1 MTLQLN
7 DPERMAEFQRRL
19 AAAGLASPATG
30 PTTPDRSA
38 APVAAEGGSPAAAG
52 AGLPTP
58 GAGAGRRALQPA
70 EAGLWFLDRLHP
82 GSPEYIVAAAVA
94 IRGDLDPDRL
104 AAAFAG
110 IVARHPA
117 LRTRFADTDGTAYAE
132 ALPQADPP
140 AVVVEAASDLDA
152 WLTAAAAEP
161 FDLRTAPLA
170 RLRLAADGA
179 RTVALLT
186 AHHIVVDGAALDT
199 LLTELFAGYAGA
211 SRTPAPVVPAERP
224 AVTRSPE
231 SAAWWRAVLAG
242 VEPVDPPTVGA
253 RPAGPRRGRRVG
265 DRLGAE
271 LNDGIDA
278 LVRGHGVT
286 RPAVFAAAYRL
297 VLRAAYGHDDLLVG
311 VPVSLRAEQDAGS
324 LGNFVNLVCLRNPT
338 RATTT
343 VADLLRAEQRAL
355 IEAIAHRDTPFDEVS
370 DHLAAGARG
379 DDRMP
384 VRAVFSHHR
393 SREMQETRVAGL
405 VVERLDVDLGTAKF
419 DLTLQVEDAGAGS
432 RLWLEHDVAMYPADI
447 ARSLLDSYLRALA
460 AMVARPEAALSA
472 VRLDGRRPAVA
483 PGWTGRGDRGV
494 VGWFEA
500 TAARHPDRI
509 AVADG
514 TTYGDL
520 DAWADR
526 IADRLRPAGPDGPPV
541 AVLTGRT
548 PGMLAAILAVAK
560 TGRTY
565 VPLDAE
571 HPRDRIRQILDQA
584 GVDTVLTDAGIAEPP
599 AGRRIVD
606 VDDCRRAPRPDG
618 VTRRAPIPWSAP
630 LYRIH
635 TSGSTGAPKG
645 VDVTHANLGSL
656 IDGAR
661 DLLDLRPDDRWSVFH
676 SVAFDFSVW
685 EIWAPLVVGATVVL
699 VDRDT
704 ARTPQRFRQL
714 LHDERVTVLNQTPT
728 AFGSLSQ
735 TVTADDLE
743 PPDSLRLVVF
753 GGEALRPST
762 LAGWFERLGDRAPR
776 MVNMYGITET
786 TVHVTWRDITREDVG
801 VASPIGRPLPTLA
814 TVVVDADLN
823 RQPVGFAGELMVAG
837 AGVSLGY
844 AGSPA
849 RTALR
854 FVPDLTGGGGR
865 MYRTGDRV
873 RERADG
879 DLDYLGRVDAQ
890 LKVRGFRI
898 EPGEVEHVLLA
909 HPDVTDAAVIAAQVG
924 PAGLGL
930 VGFVQAPPAADPDQ
944 VREFVAA
951 RLPGHMVPRVHR
963 LDRLPRTVNG
973 KLDRRAL
980 RDLAADLAPQR
991 SGPADGG
998 HPADDREQ
1006 ALVAVWQDLLG
1017 VADVRVTD
1025 NFFALGGDSILAVQ
1039 AAAAMSGRG
1048 LPVTVADIFDHQ
1060 SIRNLIAAVPGTTTA
1075 EPTEDGT
1082 APAAPAGQADHRHL
1096 LAPGDS
1102 DRLPAGVEDAYP
1114 LTLLQQGMLF
1124 HQLEQNSYLNVTT
1137 TLVRCAA
1144 FDGEL
1149 LRQAFDRVVQRHPV
1163 LRSGFDLATCSEPL
1177 QLVWRHV
1184 GVDLPV
1190 IDWRGRDDA
1199 EVQQGLRAW
1208 MAEQRER
1215 PFDLTRPP
1223 LIRFTAHRVSDTE
1236 FWFSAVECHA
1246 IMDGWSFTSTL
1257 TEVLEEYD
1265 QVCAAA
1271 RDNRPLAR
1279 LVPPPDSFGDH
1290 VWRERRTL
1298 ADPAAVELFRDV
1310 IARARPVRIPNR
1322 TEGGASG
1329 HRQRALLPLDP
1340 EVKRGLEAATTRLR
1354 LPMKSLLLAAHA
1366 VVMSVLSNA
1375 DVITLGMVT
1384 NGRPETAGGTQTRGL
1399 YLNTLPV
1406 TVTVGGRNFADLAR
1420 ACLAEESRLL
1430 RFRTYPGV
1438 ATELAFGRQPLM
1450 TTAFNYTR
1458 FHAMKRVSSGG
1469 DVRRVGHLEEEAP
1482 TNYPLYVS
1490 FDHGAADDS
1499 DHLVLILMA
1508 SPQHFTDAAVASLV
1522 ACYRTVLTAMA
1533 ADPSLPVTDVAW
1545 STGNTATVAPAPDP
1559 GTLPG
1564 LHETVL
1570 ARAAR
1575 WPDQVAVRDAGDAV
1589 LTYRQLADAVGR
1601 AAGGLRA
1608 AGVGRG
1614 DTVGVCLPRDHRLV
1628 VTILAV
1634 LCVGAVYVPV
1644 DPDLPVARQR
1654 VIRDRAALRYVVA
1667 ATPTR
1672 SRLDPELPVL
1682 DVDDLAAHPT
1692 PAGPPVA
1699 THPGELAYLM
1709 FTSGS
1714 TGEPKGVMVPHGA
1727 LAAFDVAIGDR
1738 YAQGAVMLAATNAS
1752 FDISV
1757 AELLIPLAHGVGV
1770 VVFDRG
1776 GRFDPDDFA
1785 TVVRRVGV
1793 TMVQATPSLWTEL
1806 LAGDA
1811 DLSGIEAWTGGEALT
1826 ARLGRSLLDRAGVVH
1841 NWYGPTETT
1850 IWSTVHPVT
1859 PADLDPAVVPVG
1871 RALPGEAAHVL
1882 GAGLRQVPDEMVGEV
1897 FIGGAGLA
1905 RGYLG
1910 DPARTALRFVPD
1922 PFGAPGSRMYRTGD
1936 RAHRRADGVLHFAGR
1951 VDDQVKLNGYRI
1963 EPGEIEAVLAGLAEV
1978 ARVAVAVRHGQLVA
1992 FVVPEQ
1998 DEVDLAALR
2007 GRLRDL
2013 LPAHLVPRLV
2023 RADDLPVNANGK
2035 VDRGRLPDV
2044 VFTQDVSTAEFVPA
2058 SSAAEQ
2064 TLADVWREVLGAEQ
2078 VGVHDNF
2085 LDLGGDSI
2093 TALRT
2098 VARVK
2103 ARGLQV
2109 AVADMLG
2116 PQTLA
2121 EVAAG
2126 TTTVAGSAG
2135 STAGPDGPAST
2146 DGPRPG
2152 GGRAGSAGAD
2162 VPSGSEP
2169 SGRSARAGG
2178 GVRPN
2183 AGGIVE
2189 PERAADPAASLDG
2202 VDISL
2207 AGLDEET
2214 ARALVARLSSN
2225 GEELS
2230 R

>member
-19 AAAGLASPATG
+19 AAAGLTPA
-30 PTTPDRSA
+30 PAVAER
-38 APVAAEGGSPAAAG
+38 APG
-52 AGLPTP
+52 T
-58 GAGAGRRALQPA
+58 GAGADRRALQPS

-94 IRGDLDPDRL
+94 IRGDLDPGRL
-104 AAAFAG
+104 AAVFAG
-110 IVARHPA
+110 LVARHPT
-117 LRTRFADTDGTAYAE
+117 LRTRFADNDGTAYAE
-132 ALPQADPP
+132 TMPQAHPP
-140 AVVVEAASDLDA
+140 APVVETPPDLDT
-152 WLTAAAAEP
+152 WLSAAAAEP

-170 RLRLAADGA
+170 RLRLAGDGT

-211 SRTPAPVVPAERP
+211 PQHPAPVAPRP
-224 AVTRSPE
+224 RPPMPRSPE
-231 SAAWWRAVLAG
+231 SAAWWRASLDG
-242 VEPVDPPTVGA
+242 VEPVDPPTIGA
-253 RPAGPRRGRRVG
+253 RPAGPRRGQRVG
-265 DRLGAE
+265 HRLDTD
-271 LNDGIDA
+271 LNEGIDA
-278 LVRGHGVT
+278 LVRRYGVT

-297 VLRAAYGHDDLLVG
+297 VLRALYSHDDILVG
-311 VPVSLRAEQDAGS
+311 LPVSLRAKQDAGE

-355 IEAIAHRDTPFDEVS
+355 IQAIAHRDTPFDEVA
-370 DHLAAGARG
+370 DHLAGGVRG
-379 DDRMP
+379 GDRTL

-393 SREMQETRVAGL
+393 TQEREATRVAGL

-419 DLTLQVEDAGAGS
+419 DLTLQVEDVGAGS
-432 RLWLEHDVAMYPADI
+432 RLWLEHDVAAYPDDV
-447 ARSLLDSYLRALA
+447 ARSLLDSYRRALTA
-460 AMVARPEAALSA
+460 VVARPQAALSA
-472 VRLDGRRPAVA
+472 VLLDDRRPAVA
-483 PGWTGRGDRGV
+483 PGWTGRGNRGV
-494 VGWFEA
+494 VGWFEE
-500 TAARHPDRI
+500 TAARHPGRI

-514 TTYGDL
+514 TTYGEL

-526 IADRLRPAGPDGPPV
+526 IAARLRPAGPDAPPV
-541 AVLTGRT
+541 AILTGRN
-548 PGMLAAILAVAK
+548 PGMLAAILAAAK
-560 TGRTY
+560 SGRTY

-571 HPRDRIRQILDQA
+571 HPRGRIRQILDQA
-584 GVDTVLTDAGIAEPP
+584 GVDTVIADASSSEVPT
-599 AGRRIVD
+599 GRQVVD
-606 VDDCRRAPRPDG
+606 VDDCRRAPRPD
-618 VTRRAPIPWSAP
+618 TAPDRAPIPWSAP
-630 LYRIH
+630 LYRIY

-645 VDVTHANLGSL
+645 VAVTHANLGSL

-685 EIWAPLVVGATVVL
+685 EIWAPLVDGATVVL

-704 ARTPQRFRQL
+704 ARTPQRFLRL
-714 LHDERVTVLNQTPT
+714 LHDERVTVVNQTPT
-728 AFGSLSQ
+728 AFGSLTQ
-735 TVTADDLE
+735 AVTEDG
-743 PPDSLRLVVF
+743 PGTPDSLRLVVF
-753 GGEALRPST
+753 GGEALRPAT
-762 LAGWFERLGDRAPR
+762 LAGWFERLGDRTPR

-786 TVHVTWRDITREDVG
+786 TVHVTWRDITRDDIG

-879 DLDYLGRVDAQ
+879 DLDYLGRVDEQ

-898 EPGEVEHVLLA
+898 EPAEVEHALLA
-909 HPDVTDAAVIAAQVG
+909 HPDVTDAAVTAAQVG
-924 PAGLGL
+924 RAGVGL
-930 VGFVQAPPAADPDQ
+930 IGFVQAGPAADPDQ
-944 VREFVAA
+944 IRAFVAV
-951 RLPGHMVPRVHR
+951 RLPDHMVPRVHR

-980 RDLAADLAPQR
+980 LALAAELAPQR

-998 HPADDREQ
+998 HPVDDRER
-1006 ALVAVWQDLLG
+1006 AAVAVWQDLLG

-1039 AAAAMSGRG
+1039 AATAMSARG

-1060 SIRNLIAAVPGTTTA
+1060 SIRDVIAAVPGTTVA
-1075 EPTEDGT
+1075 EPTE
-1082 APAAPAGQADHRHL
+1082 APTTPVAPVGRADHRHL
-1096 LAPGDS
+1096 LAPGDA
-1102 DRLPAGVEDAYP
+1102 DRLPAGVQDAYP

-1137 TLVRCAA
+1137 TLVRCAV

-1190 IDWRGRDDA
+1190 VDWRDRDDA
-1199 EVQQGLRAW
+1199 EVQRGLRDW
-1208 MAEQRER
+1208 MAEQRR
-1215 PFDLTRPP
+1215 QPFDLTRPP
-1223 LIRFTAHRVSDTE
+1223 LVRFTAHRVSDTE

-1246 IMDGWSFTSTL
+1246 ILDGWSFTSTL

-1265 QVCAAA
+1265 RVCAAA

-1310 IARARPVRIPNR
+1310 IARARPVRIPTR
-1322 TEGGASG
+1322 TEGGAPG
-1329 HRQRALLPLDP
+1329 HRQRALLPLAP
-1340 EVKRGLEAATTRLR
+1340 EVQRGLEAATVRLR

-1375 DVITLGMVT
+1375 DAVTLGMVT
-1384 NGRPETAGGTQTRGL
+1384 NGRPETAGSTQTRGL
-1399 YLNTLPV
+1399 YLNTLPL
-1406 TVTVGGRNFADLAR
+1406 TVGVGGRTLADLAR

-1438 ATELAFGRQPLM
+1438 ATELAFGRQQLM

-1508 SPQHFTDAAVASLV
+1508 SPRHFTDAAVESLLS
-1522 ACYRTVLTAMA
+1522 CYRAVLTAMA

-1545 STGNTATVAPAPDP
+1545 STGNTPTATPAPDP

-1564 LHETVL
+1564 LHETVID
-1570 ARAAR
+1570 RAAR
-1575 WPDQVAVRDAGDAV
+1575 WPDQMAVRDAGGAV

-1634 LCVGAVYVPV
+1634 LSVGAVYVPV
-1644 DPDLPVARQR
+1644 DPDLPAARQR
-1654 VIRDRAALRYVVA
+1654 VIRDRASLRYVVA

-1672 SRLDPELPVL
+1672 PHLAPEIPVL

-1714 TGEPKGVMVPHGA
+1714 TGEPKGVMIPHGA
-1727 LAAFDVAIGDR
+1727 LTAFDGAIGDR
-1738 YAQGAVMLAATNAS
+1738 YGPGAVMLAATNAS

-1757 AELLIPLAHGVGV
+1757 AELLIPLAHGAGV

-1776 GRFDPDDFA
+1776 GRFDPDEFA
-1785 TVVRRVGV
+1785 TVVRRAGV

-1806 LAGDA
+1806 LDGDA
-1811 DLSGIEAWTGGEALT
+1811 DLRGIEAWTGGEALT
-1826 ARLGRSLLDRAGVVH
+1826 ARLGRSLLGRAGAVH

-1859 PADLDPAVVPVG
+1859 PDDLDPAVVPVG
-1871 RALPGEAAHVL
+1871 RALPGEAAHVI

-1992 FVVPEQ
+1992 FVVPRQ
-1998 DEVDLAALR
+1998 DEIDLAALR

-2013 LPAHLVPRLV
+2013 LPGHLVPRLV
-2023 RADDLPVNANGK
+2023 RADDLPLNANGK

-2044 VFTQDVSTAEFVPA
+2044 VFTQDVSTAEFVAA
-2058 SSAAEQ
+2058 SSAAER
-2064 TLADVWREVLGAEQ
+2064 TLADVWREVLGADRI
-2078 VGVHDNF
+2078 GVHDNF

-2126 TTTVAGSAG
+2126 ATTVATPAESA
-2135 STAGPDGPAST
+2135 AGPDGP
-2146 DGPRPG
+2146 GPADD
-2152 GGRAGSAGAD
+2152 GRAGSAGSD
-2162 VPSGSEP
+2162 VPTGSDP
-2169 SGRSARAGG
+2169 ADRSARAGG
-2178 GVRPN
+2178 GVHPN

-2189 PERAADPAASLDG
+2189 PAGEPERAAHPAASLDG
-2202 VDISL
+2202 VDVSL

-2214 ARALVARLSSN
+2214 ARALIARLSSN
-2225 GEELS
+2225 GEERS

>member
-19 AAAGLASPATG
+19 AAAGLAPPANGPATPG
-30 PTTPDRSA
+30 PSA
-38 APVAAEGGSPAAAG
+38 PSPRPAAEVPPPAAG
-52 AGLPTP
+52 T
-58 GAGAGRRALQPA
+58 GAGRRTLQPS

-104 AAAFAG
+104 AAVFAG
-110 IVARHPA
+110 LVARHPT
-117 LRTRFADTDGTAYAE
+117 LRTRFADSDGTAYAE
-132 ALPQADPP
+132 VMPEPQLAAP
-140 AVVVEAASDLDA
+140 VVETAPDLDT
-152 WLTAAAAEP
+152 WLSVAAAEP

-170 RLRLAADGA
+170 RLRLAGDGT

-199 LLTELFAGYAGA
+199 LLTELFAGYAGVPQGA
-211 SRTPAPVVPAERP
+211 APVVPRERP
-224 AVTRSPE
+224 ALSPSPE
-231 SAAWWRAVLAG
+231 SAAWWRANLDG

-265 DRLGAE
+265 HRLDAD

-278 LVRGHGVT
+278 LVRRYGVT
-286 RPAVFAAAYRL
+286 RPAVFAAAYRIL
-297 VLRAAYGHDDLLVG
+297 LRAVYGHDDILVG
-311 VPVSLRAEQDAGS
+311 VPVSLRARQDAGE

-338 RATTT
+338 RAATT
-343 VADLLRAEQRAL
+343 VADLLRAEHRAL
-355 IEAIAHRDTPFDEVS
+355 IEAIAHRDTPFDEVA
-370 DHLAAGARG
+370 DHLAGGARG
-379 DDRMP
+379 GDRTP
-384 VRAVFSHHR
+384 VRAAFSHHR
-393 SREMQETRVAGL
+393 TQEREAARVAGL

-432 RLWLEHDVAMYPADI
+432 RLWLEHDVAVHPADI
-447 ARSLLDSYLRALA
+447 ARSLLDSYRRALA
-460 AMVARPEAALSA
+460 AVVARPEATLSA
-472 VRLDGRRPAVA
+472 VCLDERRPAVA
-483 PGWTGRGDRGV
+483 PGWTGRGNRGV
-494 VGWFEA
+494 VGWFEE
-500 TAARHPDRI
+500 TAARHPERI

-514 TTYGDL
+514 TTYGEL
-520 DAWADR
+520 DAWADQ
-526 IADRLRPAGPDGPPV
+526 IAARLGPAGPDAPPV
-541 AVLTGRT
+541 AILTGRT
-548 PGMLAAILAVAK
+548 TGMLAAIVAVAK
-560 TGRTY
+560 AGRTY

-571 HPRDRIRQILDQA
+571 HPRDRIRQVLDQA
-584 GVDTVLTDAGIAEPP
+584 RVDTVITDASITEVPP
-599 AGRRIVD
+599 VGQVVD
-606 VDDCRRAPRPDG
+606 ADDCRRSPWPG
-618 VTRRAPIPWSAP
+618 TGGERAPIPWSAP

-661 DLLDLRPDDRWSVFH
+661 SLLDLRPDDRWSVFH

-685 EIWAPLVVGATVVL
+685 EIWAPLVDGATVVL

-704 ARTPQRFRQL
+704 ARTPQRFLRL
-714 LHDERVTVLNQTPT
+714 LHEERVTVVNQTPT
-728 AFGSLSQ
+728 AFGSLTQ
-735 TVTADDLE
+735 AVTEDALGA
-743 PPDSLRLVVF
+743 PDSLRLVVF
-753 GGEALRPST
+753 GGEALRPAT
-762 LAGWFERLGDRAPR
+762 LAGWFDRCGDRTPR

-786 TVHVTWRDITREDVG
+786 TVHVTWRDITRADVG

-823 RQPVGFAGELMVAG
+823 RQPVGCAGELMVAG

-854 FVPDLTGGGGR
+854 FVPDITGGGGR

-898 EPGEVEHVLLA
+898 EPAEVEHALLA
-909 HPDVTDAAVIAAQVG
+909 HPDVTDAAVTVARVG
-924 PAGLGL
+924 RAGVGL
-930 VGFVQAPPAADPDQ
+930 IGFVQAGAAADPDEI
-944 VREFVAA
+944 RAFVAA
-951 RLPGHMVPRVHR
+951 RLPDHMVPRVHR

-998 HPADDREQ
+998 HPVDDRER
-1006 ALVAVWQDLLG
+1006 AAVAVWQDLLG

-1060 SIRNLIAAVPGTTTA
+1060 SIRNLLAAVPDTTV
-1075 EPTEDGT
+1075 EPTEAGT
-1082 APAAPAGQADHRHL
+1082 GPAAPADHRHL
-1096 LAPGDS
+1096 LAPADS

-1190 IDWRGRDDA
+1190 VDWRGRGDA
-1199 EVQQGLRAW
+1199 EVQRDLRAW
-1208 MAEQRER
+1208 MAEQRLR

-1223 LIRFTAHRVSDTE
+1223 LIRFTAHRVSDTD

-1246 IMDGWSFTSTL
+1246 ILDGWSFTSTL

-1265 QVCAAA
+1265 RVCAAA
-1271 RDNRPLAR
+1271 RDDRPLAR

-1290 VWRERRTL
+1290 VWRERRAL

-1322 TEGGASG
+1322 AEGGASG

-1406 TVTVGGRNFADLAR
+1406 TVTVGGRDFADLAR

-1469 DVRRVGHLEEEAP
+1469 DVRRVGHLEEDAP

-1499 DHLVLILMA
+1499 DHLALILMA
-1508 SPQHFTDAAVASLV
+1508 SPQHFTDAAVASLM

-1533 ADPSLPVTDVAW
+1533 ADPSLSVADVTW
-1545 STGNTATVAPAPDP
+1545 STGNTPAVAPAPDP
-1559 GTLPG
+1559 GTLAG

-1570 ARAAR
+1570 DRATR

-1601 AAGGLRA
+1601 GAGGLRA

-1634 LCVGAVYVPV
+1634 LSVGAVYVPV

-1672 SRLDPELPVL
+1672 SHLDPELPVL

-1727 LAAFDVAIGDR
+1727 LAAFDAAIGDR

-1757 AELLIPLAHGVGV
+1757 AELLIPLAHGAGV

-1785 TVVRRVGV
+1785 TVVRRAGV

-1826 ARLGRSLLDRAGVVH
+1826 ARLGRLLRDRAGAVH

-1859 PADLDPAVVPVG
+1859 PDDLDPAVVPVG
-1871 RALPGEAAHVL
+1871 RALPGEAVHVL
-1882 GAGLRQVPDEMVGEV
+1882 GSGLRQVPDEMVGEV
-1897 FIGGAGLA
+1897 FVGGAGLA

-1978 ARVAVAVRHGQLVA
+1978 ARVAVAVRHDQLVA
-1992 FVVPEQ
+1992 FVVPRQ
-1998 DEVDLAALR
+1998 DELDLAALR

-2023 RADDLPVNANGK
+2023 RADDLPLNANGK

-2044 VFTQDVSTAEFVPA
+2044 VFTEDVSTATFVPA
-2058 SSAAEQ
+2058 SSAAER
-2064 TLADVWREVLGAEQ
+2064 TLAEVWREVLGADR

-2116 PQTLA
+2116 PRTLA

-2126 TTTVAGSAG
+2126 ATPAAVAA
-2135 STAGPDGPAST
+2135 P
-2146 DGPRPG
+2146 
-2152 GGRAGSAGAD
+2152 
-2162 VPSGSEP
+2162 
-2169 SGRSARAGG
+2169 AGG
-2178 GVRPN
+2178 GVREN
-2183 AGGIVE
+2183 AGGVVDPAGE
-2189 PERAADPAASLDG
+2189 PERAARPATSLDG